1 MVSGYSASP
10 ISLEA
15 TPLPPSLHFTF
26 SSCVSST
33 PAFQW
38 VFRCSQFRTVEPHT
52 SSAFIQLLS
61 TSTYHIHAVRR
72 SLENASRV
80 VTLSRGG
87 PAVTHGWAL
96 SLWKNTPLGK
106 GFTVAGGARP
116 APGPAQATLE
126 QRTLLVLLEVP
137 PWSPT
142 ASRDALRS
150 KTQAVGGTGKSLVAI
165 THSGLSLVSG
175 FCKAAGPPFQ
185 NILPAKAQG
194 AEEEEAE

>member
-1 MVSGYSASP
+1 M
-10 ISLEA
+10 
-15 TPLPPSLHFTF
+15 
-26 SSCVSST
+26 
-33 PAFQW
+33 
-38 VFRCSQFRTVEPHT
+38 
-52 SSAFIQLLS
+52 
-61 TSTYHIHAVRR
+61 
-72 SLENASRV
+72 
-80 VTLSRGG
+80 
-87 PAVTHGWAL
+87 THDWAL

-126 QRTLLVLLEVP
+126 QRTPLVLLEAP

-150 KTQAVGGTGKSLVAI
+150 ETQAVGGTGKSLVAT

-175 FCKAAGPPFQ
+175 SYKAAGPPFQ